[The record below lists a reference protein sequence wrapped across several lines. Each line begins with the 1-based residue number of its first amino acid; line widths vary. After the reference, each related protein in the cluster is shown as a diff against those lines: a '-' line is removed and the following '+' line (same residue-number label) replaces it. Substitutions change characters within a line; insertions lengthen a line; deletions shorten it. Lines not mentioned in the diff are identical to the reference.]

1 MSRRYET
8 RTVRQHGVKMK
19 NLIAGLTLLWS
30 TAYADLSAYHESP
43 YIESSTEGQSHY
55 TFIEQKCGSGCQECA
70 LLFISYDGIRM
81 VEPSLVDKVFH
92 DLFPDIKLGD
102 EKAYAHF
109 GVVFEGWDIPNNKL
123 FLTVYANQAPNFEP
137 PNIERRVI
145 YDLKTHKVAFEK

>member
-1 MSRRYET
+1 
-8 RTVRQHGVKMK
+8 MK
-19 NLIAGLTLLWS
+19 KLIAGLTLLWS

-43 YIESSTEGQSHY
+43 YIEGSSEGQAHY
-55 TFIEQKCGSGCQECA
+55 TVIEQKCGSGCQECA

-81 VEPSLVDKVFH
+81 VERSLLDKVFH

-102 EKAYAHF
+102 EKDYVHF

-145 YDLKTHKVAFEK
+145 YDLKTHKVALEK